1 MPILE
6 SCGNLTGVSSMARK
20 KNKSDSYQYK
30 IVEIA
35 VDPTVLNDFPFVES
49 LGSQLNLAKYSEEF
63 YDLRQR
69 LMKEVL
75 RIINS
80 CLTKRQCEVVTLRLQ
95 GKTQIQIADQLGIH
109 QTTVHKLLM
118 GNIDYA
124 NGKKRYG
131 GAIKKLK
138 KICKKDEQV
147 LSILREMDE
156 LRAKAPYGEEQWMLG
171 HNSLFSDDEDEE

>member
-6 SCGNLTGVSSMARK
+6 SCGNLTEVSLMARK

-30 IVEIA
+30 IVEIT
-35 VDPTVLNDFPFVES
+35 VDPTVFNDFPSAES

-63 YDLRQR
+63 YILRQH

-80 CLTKRQCEVVTLRLQ
+80 SLTKRQQEVVTLRLQ
-95 GKTQIQIADQLGIH
+95 GKTQTQIADQLEIH

-118 GNIDYA
+118 GNIDYS

-131 GAIKKLK
+131 GAIKKLQ
-138 KICKKDEQV
+138 KICAKDDKV
-147 LSILREMDE
+147 KIILKEMEE
-156 LRAKAPYGEEQWMLG
+156 LRAKVPYGDEYWVCG
-171 HNSLFSDDEDEE
+171 HNDLFNSGNDE

>member
-1 MPILE
+1 MTILAP
-6 SCGNLTGVSSMARK
+6 CGNKTSSEVWCMTRK

-35 VDPTVLNDFPFVES
+35 VDPAILNDFPLVDS
-49 LGSQLNLAKYSEEF
+49 LGAQLNLAKYSEEF
-63 YDLRQR
+63 YELRQQ

-75 RIINS
+75 RIINTN
-80 CLTKRQCEVVTLRLQ
+80 LTERQCEVVTLRLQ
-95 GKTQIQIADQLGIH
+95 GLTQIQIAEQLGVH

-118 GNIDYA
+118 GNIDYT

-138 KICKKDEQV
+138 KVCSKDKEV
-147 LSILREMDE
+147 MRILEKMEEMRGWDLSDIW
-156 LRAKAPYGEEQWMLG
+156 GG
-171 HNSLFSDDEDEE
+171 DDE

>member
-6 SCGNLTGVSSMARK
+6 SYGNSTEVSLMARK

-35 VDPTVLNDFPFVES
+35 VDPMILNDFPYVES
-49 LGSQLNLAKYSEEF
+49 LGSQLNLSKHSEEF
-63 YDLRQR
+63 YELKSR

-80 CLTKRQCEVVTLRLQ
+80 SLTPRQCEVVTLRLQ
-95 GKTQIQIADQLGIH
+95 GKTQIQIAEQLGIH
-109 QTTVHKLLM
+109 QTTVHKLIQ
-118 GNIDYA
+118 GNIDYS

-138 KICKKDEQV
+138 KLCAKDDKV
-147 LSILREMDE
+147 LKILEEMRQI
-156 LRAKAPYGEEQWMLG
+156 RARSCYEENLLNFDAIFG
-171 HNSLFSDDEDEE
+171 GLKDD

>member
-6 SCGNLTGVSSMARK
+6 SCGNSTEVSLMARK

-30 IVEIA
+30 IVEVA
-35 VDPTVLNDFPFVES
+35 VDPTVLNDFPYVES
-49 LGSQLNLAKYSEEF
+49 LGSQLNLSKYSEEF
-63 YDLRQR
+63 HELRR
-69 LMKEVL
+69 KLMKEVL
-75 RIINS
+75 RIIKS
-80 CLTKRQCEVVTLRLQ
+80 SLTKRQCEVVMLRLE

-138 KICKKDEQV
+138 KLCAKDER
-147 LSILREMDE
+147 ILEILDSMEE
-156 LRAKAPYGEEQWMLG
+156 LRAKNPFDEEQWMFG
-171 HNSLFSDDEDEE
+171 YNSLFDDEDE

>member
-1 MPILE
+1 MAILNP
-6 SCGNLTGVSSMARK
+6 CGNKTSEVWSMARK

-35 VDPTVLNDFPFVES
+35 VDPTVLSDFPLVES
-49 LGSQLNLAKYSEEF
+49 LGAQLNLAKYSEKF
-63 YDLRQR
+63 YELRQQ

-75 RIINS
+75 RIISTN
-80 CLTKRQCEVVTLRLQ
+80 LTERQCEVVTLRLQ
-95 GKTQIQIADQLGIH
+95 GLTQIQIAEQLGIH

-138 KICKKDEQV
+138 KVCAKDEKV
-147 LSILREMDE
+147 LEILKKMET
-156 LRAKAPYGEEQWMLG
+156 LRGE
-171 HNSLFSDDEDEE
+171 

>member
-6 SCGNLTGVSSMARK
+6 SCGNSPEVSLMARK

-80 CLTKRQCEVVTLRLQ
+80 SLTKRQCEVVTLRLQ
-95 GKTQIQIADQLGIH
+95 GKTQIQIASQLGIH

-138 KICKKDEQV
+138 KICAKDEKV
-147 LSILREMDE
+147 LDILEEMEE
-156 LRAKAPYGEEQWMLG
+156 LRAKAPYGDEQWMFG
-171 HNSLFSDDEDEE
+171 ADSLFDEEE

>member
-1 MPILE
+1 MVVLDPYGSDE
-6 SCGNLTGVSSMARK
+6 STEVSYMARK
-20 KNKSDSYQYK
+20 RNKSDSYQYK

-35 VDPTVLNDFPFVES
+35 VDPTIMNDFPFMDS
-49 LGSQLNLAKYSEEF
+49 LGSQLNLAKYSERF
-63 YDLRQR
+63 YDLRQQ

-75 RIINS
+75 RIINTH
-80 CLTKRQCEVVTLRLQ
+80 LTERQCEVVTLRLQ
-95 GKTQIQIADQLGIH
+95 GKTQIQIAEQLGIH

-138 KICKKDEQV
+138 KICYRDER
-147 LSILREMDE
+147 ILEILEEMDNI
-156 LRAKAPYGEEQWMLG
+156 RAKE
-171 HNSLFSDDEDEE
+171 DDE